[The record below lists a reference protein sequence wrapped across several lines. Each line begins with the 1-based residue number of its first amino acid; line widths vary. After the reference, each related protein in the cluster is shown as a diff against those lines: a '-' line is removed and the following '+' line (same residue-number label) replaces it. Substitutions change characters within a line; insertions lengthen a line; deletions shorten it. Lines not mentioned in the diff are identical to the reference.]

1 MQIDSGRVQTL
12 IVGRAYALRKPAS
25 ISELLAPLARFAP
38 SHVTSAAWREHL
50 ETAIESLRPSVL
62 DDDHLL
68 IEPDEL
74 RRRIGLHNITS
85 WSQLADRVLP
95 GLGLDVPPNDTKTL
109 GKLTSADAW
118 AAAIVGRARGTWTAG
133 PPPSPS
139 ALADAFAWER
149 LGLTGRAK
157 RLPAEVRSLFLQR
170 ELDAHAAKYERLLR
184 QLAARELGVPRTD
197 ARTLREGLVR
207 AWLTKR
213 ALGQQ
218 VTPSSGGFAADVVAT
233 ARSARAGVF
242 GERKVFI
249 SEVWQQLRARPTWS
263 SLTLDEFKARL
274 LAAHRAGDVELA
286 RADLVAAMNPEIV
299 AASETL
305 ANGASFHFVVRE
317 AS

>member
-1 MQIDSGRVQTL
+1 MEIDSARVQTL
-12 IVGRAYALRKPAS
+12 IVGRAYTVRKPAS
-25 ISELLAPLARFAP
+25 IGELIAPLMRFAP
-38 SHVTSAAWREHL
+38 SHMTTAAWREQL
-50 ETAIESLRPSVL
+50 ETAIETLRTSVL
-62 DDDHLL
+62 DDDHRLF
-68 IEPDEL
+68 EPDEL

-95 GLGLDVPPNDTKTL
+95 GLGLEIPPNDTKTL

-118 AAAIVGRARGTWTAG
+118 AAAIVGRTRGTWTAG

-213 ALGQQ
+213 AFGQE
-218 VTPSSGGFAADVVAT
+218 TPTSGEFAADVVAT

-249 SEVWQQLRARPTWS
+249 SEVWQQLRELPTWS
-263 SLTLDEFKARL
+263 SLTLEEFKARL
-274 LAAHRAGDVELA
+274 LAAHRVGDVELA
-286 RADLVAAMNPEIV
+286 RADLVAAMNPEVV